1 MLDMNYILIYSKNQK
16 HFAMPL
22 RQGNRYFIQI
32 KIFFILKYDSMIVFL
47 QDLMFQYVL
56 FYCNCEIN
64 KFQFFYEGRERER
77 ESPTPDI
84 SLNPHMSMYQIFIH
98 NNSVDFNPSNSRQNR
113 KLVYLKI
120 HELRL
125 LFFVLYHCSQF
136 TEPPIVYQKF
146 YYIYVYVPFDQ

>member
-1 MLDMNYILIYSKNQK
+1 MIAWLSFFKTLCFSM
-16 HFAMPL
+16 F
-22 RQGNRYFIQI
+22 YFTV
-32 KIFFILKYDSMIVFL
+32 IV
-47 QDLMFQYVL
+47 
-56 FYCNCEIN
+56 NC
-64 KFQFFYEGRERER
+64 KFQFFYEGRERKR

-113 KLVYLKI
+113 QLVYLKI

-146 YYIYVYVPFDQ
+146 YYIYIYVPFDQWKKSMWCEKNFRALHFMEVPSTSPF